1 MKRLF
6 TIALF
11 SIFAV
16 TLTAATIQDGD
27 GWWAKRAE
35 GATGAVAALEPIDHA
50 IAAYREVL
58 GKAPSSV
65 EARWK
70 LMRALY
76 FRGRYTGRSEA
87 QQQDIYGEMIRI
99 GEEGFKQLGL
109 EPKSKES
116 KFVEKIRGDQ
126 NAAYLLFYQAVGWGQ
141 WALVYGKMK
150 AVRKGA
156 AGKIRRYSRACMAA
170 WPKMEEGG
178 PERVLG
184 RLHHQTPRV
193 PFITGW
199 ASNKKAML
207 YLRKAVEIGPENT
220 LNQLFLAELLLDEK
234 GKAEAK
240 EIFQRL
246 ASMTPRPDHLVEDAD
261 AALAAKKH
269 LEE

>member
-1 MKRLF
+1 MAKHEPALPPGSPEEPEVFGKYYLMGLIARGGMAEVYRARPRNAADRL
-6 TIALF
+6 
-11 SIFAV
+11 
-16 TLTAATIQDGD
+16 
-27 GWWAKRAE
+27 
-35 GATGAVAALEPIDHA
+35 VAI
-50 IAAYREVL
+50 
-58 GKAPSSV
+58 KC
-65 EARWK
+65 
-70 LMRALY
+70 MRPNLA
-76 FRGRYTGRSEA
+76 
-87 QQQDIYGEMIRI
+87 
-99 GEEGFKQLGL
+99 
-109 EPKSKES
+109 KES

-261 AALAAKKH
+261 AALAAKKSV
-269 LEE
+269 LAKRQDYSVGCFMLRNFCIRIFSGSKSLNLS